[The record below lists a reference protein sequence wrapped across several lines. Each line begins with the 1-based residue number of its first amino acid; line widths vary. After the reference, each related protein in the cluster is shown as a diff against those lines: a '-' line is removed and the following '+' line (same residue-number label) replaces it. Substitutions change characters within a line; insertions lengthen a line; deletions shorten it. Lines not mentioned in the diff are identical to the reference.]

1 KAVGRYHE
9 DEELPDLLAGEQ
21 VEVYEPEAVLATR
34 KIQRQGE
41 ESKQVLIQW
50 RGKTAEEA
58 TWEEA
63 IMMTSQ
69 FPKLSLEDKAIV
81 EEEAIDVSLL
91 HEELIHYESSG
102 PKIWKVYSARG
113 KRGNSG

>member
-34 KIQRQGE
+34 KIQQQGE
-41 ESKQVLIQW
+41 ESQV
-50 RGKTAEEA
+50 
-58 TWEEA
+58 
-63 IMMTSQ
+63 
-69 FPKLSLEDKAIV
+69 
-81 EEEAIDVSLL
+81 DVSLL

-102 PKIWKVYSARG
+102 PKIWKVYSRRG